1 MLARVGVVL
10 TCCVAAWCGARA
22 LSRVSRPALFLS
34 LSLSVTMTRTTKK
47 KKNGEYVYY
56 NWLKPYDW
64 LRGTITKK
72 AGKSPNTVRVT
83 FDKCPSCPNEWTA
96 TVLLEPAQYGERKR
110 WIIAEPA

>member
-1 MLARVGVVL
+1 VLRGCVV
-10 TCCVAAWCGARA
+10 WCARA
-22 LSRVSRPALFLS
+22 LARLATGSLSLS

-110 WIIAEPA
+110 WIIAAPA